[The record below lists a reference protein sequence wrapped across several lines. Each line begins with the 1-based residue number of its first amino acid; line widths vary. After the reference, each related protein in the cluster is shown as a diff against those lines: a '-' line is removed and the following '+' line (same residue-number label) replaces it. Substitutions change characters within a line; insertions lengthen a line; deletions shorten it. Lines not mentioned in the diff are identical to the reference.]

1 MAAAALILKE
11 AGARVEDLDGGTEIF
26 KTRNII
32 AY

>member
-11 AGARVEDLDGGTEIF
+11 AGAKVEDLDGGSKVF

>member
-1 MAAAALILKE
+1 LILKE
-11 AGARVEDLDGGTEIF
+11 AGAKVEDLDGGSKVF